1 MVSHAGAVRDVID
14 AAVPRIVAI
23 LAAVLP
29 IGLLAQVLGELG
41 VTGIQP
47 SPSRSGSACSWPR
60 SG

>member
-41 VTGIQP
+41 DYRHPAV
-47 SPSRSGSACSWPR
+47 PSRSGSACSWPR